1 MFRPIQRF
9 QAGGPVTEADL
20 INLGLTP
27 EQAAQQ
33 LAALQGATPSAV
45 PQVPQV
51 PQGTTVAQGT
61 VEKPVTVPSGIAPL
75 LGTTKQVAQ
84 YLFPEQIPD
93 LTAAV
98 PGLQEGIGAVGN
110 KLSSAN
116 TLLGKAYPTGTL
128 GGPGPAGPFGF
139 GGQPPLPPLPPST
152 YTAMSFPGEMPTFL
166 RGTGSGTGVSSVSNI
181 GGLTS
186 PAGGTGVG
194 VGGFGGPA
202 GSAGK
207 AVSSITGSGSGM
219 AAAAMN
225 PFAFFAPTAAML
237 FARAVMAPKKGP
249 ADYAAAANETFRL
262 LKGRSPEQLSD
273 PYFGPQGETREGQ
286 LDTPK
291 VMHGLFRNALR
302 AREGGGANLL
312 YPQLQSAVK
321 GLDWF
326 IGPQDAEGPVE
337 KTNRGGH
344 GILGSQAM
352 RRYLGLPALLPAQEG
367 HSIAPGSSRNILGGR
382 RMESGELRG
391 GK

>member
-1 MFRPIQRF
+1 VFRPIQRF
-9 QAGGPVTEADL
+9 QAGGSVTEADL

-33 LAALQGATPSAV
+33 LAALQANAV
-45 PQVPQV
+45 SQV

-98 PGLQEGIGAVGN
+98 PGLQEGIGAVGSEYA
-110 KLSSAN
+110 KLSSA
-116 TLLGKAYPTGTL
+116 LGEAYPANVLGQGT
-128 GGPGPAGPFGF
+128 AGPYSF
-139 GGQPPLPPLPPST
+139 GGQPPPPIT
-152 YTAMSFPGEMPTFL
+152 VKGIPGGF
-166 RGTGSGTGVSSVSNI
+166 SGTGGGVGSV
-181 GGLTS
+181 GGL
-186 PAGGTGVG
+186 GGTGGG

-202 GSAGK
+202 GPAGK
-207 AVSSITGSGSGM
+207 AVSSITGSGM
-219 AAAAMN
+219 PAAVAMN
-225 PFAFFAPTAAML
+225 PALFFGPTAAML
-237 FARAVMAPKKGP
+237 FARAVMAPKEGP
-249 ADYAAAANETFRL
+249 ADYAASANETYGL
-262 LKGRSPEQLSD
+262 LKGLSSEQLSD
-273 PYFGPQGETREGQ
+273 PHFGPQGETREGQ
-286 LDTPK
+286 LNTPSR
-291 VMHGLFRNALR
+291 MHWMLKDALF
-302 AREGGGANLL
+302 ARDRGGENLL
-312 YPQLQSAVK
+312 HPQLQSAAK

-326 IGPQDAEGPVE
+326 IGPRGAEGPVE
-337 KTNRGGH
+337 KTNRGAH

>member
-9 QAGGPVTEADL
+9 QAGGSVTEADL

-33 LAALQGATPSAV
+33 LAVLQANAV
-45 PQVPQV
+45 SQV

-61 VEKPVTVPSGIAPL
+61 VEKPVRVPSGIAPL

-98 PGLQEGIGAVGN
+98 PGLQEGIGAVGSEYA
-110 KLSSAN
+110 KLSSA
-116 TLLGKAYPTGTL
+116 LGKAYPTPTGTL

-249 ADYAAAANETFRL
+249 ADYAASANETYGL
-262 LKGRSPEQLSD
+262 LKGLSSEQLSD
-273 PYFGPQGETREGQ
+273 PHFGPEGETREGQ
-286 LDTPK
+286 LNTPSR
-291 VMHGLFRNALR
+291 MHWMLKDALF
-302 AREGGGANLL
+302 ARDRGGENLL
-312 YPQLQSAVK
+312 HPQLQSAAK

-337 KTNRGGH
+337 KTNRGAGAH

-352 RRYLGLPALLPAQEG
+352 RRYLGFPALLPAQEG

-382 RMESGELRG
+382 RMASGELRG
-391 GK
+391 GQQ